1 MPLRVKAFEAPR
13 KQHNRGFVSKERLGG
28 GGSTSICKKS
38 ASGRFLRGARQQRP
52 VLSPRK
58 PGAGFDMSQGCTE
71 SLVMK
76 GGSDGDEQK
85 AFLLSKER
93 F

>member
-1 MPLRVKAFEAPR
+1 MHLPVLTQDGYAAMPLRVKAFEAPR

-58 PGAGFDMSQGCTE
+58 PGAGFDMSQGCAGE
-71 SLVMK
+71 SA
-76 GGSDGDEQK
+76 GIAG
-85 AFLLSKER
+85 R
-93 F
+93 H